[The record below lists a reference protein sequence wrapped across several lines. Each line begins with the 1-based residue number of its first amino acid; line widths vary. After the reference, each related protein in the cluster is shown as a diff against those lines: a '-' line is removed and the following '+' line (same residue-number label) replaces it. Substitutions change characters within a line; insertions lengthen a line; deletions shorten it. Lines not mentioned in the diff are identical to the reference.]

1 MNNVLLSLMTNTQ
14 KLLDAIEQGSA
25 ILQVAVANV
34 DARKQQLSDENASNE
49 AATELDNNETSET
62 TEKQQNDSNVE
73 QLAGTDDIVKL
84 SKSIAAASTIG
95 KQSLLEAINYVSKVN
110 QSTEVFVKSFHHVG
124 ELPSDI
130 QGLLK
135 NSFGFIEVTGIIVKN
150 SQDASKDDKL
160 VKQSSDESSEVTE
173 QVETTDVDNDT
184 VQVEDSDDTSVE
196 ITPKS
201 EEISEESSESST
213 ESSTETAVDT
223 NDNSSSESENNNE
236 DNEDN
241 KDASEEEAVASEE
254 IEFKALARAD
264 VDMLTF
270 VQVVMALSKYC
281 NMFIDVTVEGKIVL
295 SLV

>member
-73 QLAGTDDIVKL
+73 QLAGADDIVKL

-130 QGLLK
+130 QDLLK

-213 ESSTETAVDT
+213 ETAVDT
-223 NDNSSSESENNNE
+223 NDNSSSESENNNG

-241 KDASEEEAVASEE
+241 KDASEEEATASEE

>member
-1 MNNVLLSLMTNTQ
+1 MLE
-14 KLLDAIEQGSA
+14 KL
-25 ILQVAVANV
+25 
-34 DARKQQLSDENASNE
+34 
-49 AATELDNNETSET
+49 
-62 TEKQQNDSNVE
+62 
-73 QLAGTDDIVKL
+73 
-84 SKSIAAASTIG
+84 
-95 KQSLLEAINYVSKVN
+95 
-110 QSTEVFVKSFHHVG
+110 
-124 ELPSDI
+124 
-130 QGLLK
+130 
-135 NSFGFIEVTGIIVKN
+135 
-150 SQDASKDDKL
+150 DASKDDKL